1 MSITLLPDPPS
12 RANPSDFA
20 NKADSFLGALPTFAV
35 EANTLATDVNLKQ
48 TQAAASTVAADA
60 SADAAALS
68 ETNAA
73 VSAVAADASADAA
86 ALSATSAIN
95 APGTT
100 ATSTTSLTIGTGSK
114 TFTIQTGKAY
124 SVGQT
129 VVVANTVTPTNQ
141 MTGVITDHNSGTG
154 SITVDVQAVSG
165 AGTFASWSVG
175 MSTISGVITV
185 NGQAGHISNLA
196 TLSGTEILSN
206 KTLVDSSVRSTV
218 NVITTN
224 TTAVV
229 GHTYI
234 LTANLVLN
242 LPATLVA
249 GDMFS
254 VQNSSGLVSCVI
266 GRNGHNIM
274 SLAED
279 LLVDKPNVS
288 FNLTYIDSTRGVVI
302 S

>member
-20 NKADSFLGALPTFAV
+20 NKSDLFLGALPTFAV

-129 VVVANTVTPTNQ
+129 VVVANTVTPANQ
-141 MTGVITDHNSGTG
+141 MTGVIIDHNSGTG

-229 GHTYI
+229 GHTYV
-234 LTANLVLN
+234 LAANLVLN
-242 LPATLVA
+242 LPTTLVA

-279 LLVDKPNVS
+279 LLIDKLNVS